1 MDYVKSLYE
10 LCETLSRE
18 IEKANGKIR
27 KANGELTAG
36 DIEYIDK
43 LTHSLKS
50 VKATIAMIESEE
62 GGSYDGYSNR
72 RRYSREG
79 RSYRRSYDGSYE
91 GSYDGSYDGDTMYDD
106 NAHDG
111 SYARGRYAKRDSMGR
126 YARDGY
132 SRHANMVEEL
142 KDLMKD
148 APDDRTRKEM
158 ERLVQKMENM

>member
-1 MDYVKSLYE
+1 MDYIKSLYE

-18 IEKANGKIR
+18 IDKANAKIR

-50 VKATIAMIESEE
+50 IKTTIAMMESEE
-62 GGSYDGYSNR
+62 GGSYDGYSR
-72 RRYSREG
+72 RRYSRDS
-79 RSYRRSYDGSYE
+79 RSYR
-91 GSYDGSYDGDTMYDD
+91 GSYDGGAYD
-106 NAHDG
+106 DG
-111 SYARGRYAKRDSMGR
+111 SYDDGSYDDGGSYARGRGRYAKRDSMGR

-142 KDLMKD
+142 KELMQD

>member
-1 MDYVKSLYE
+1 MDYMKNLYE
-10 LCETLSRE
+10 LCDTLSRE
-18 IEKANGKIR
+18 IDKANAKIR

-50 VKATIAMIESEE
+50 VKTTLAMMEAED

-72 RRYSREG
+72 RHYSRDG
-79 RSYRRSYDGSYE
+79 GSYRRSYDGSY
-91 GSYDGSYDGDTMYDD
+91 DGVAYDD
-106 NAHDG
+106 AAYDDGG

-132 SRHANMVEEL
+132 SRHANMIEEL
-142 KDLMKD
+142 RDLMKD

-158 ERLVQKMENM
+158 ERLVQKMETM

>member
-1 MDYVKSLYE
+1 MDYIESLHE

-18 IEKANGKIR
+18 IDKANAKIR

-50 VKATIAMIESEE
+50 VKTTLAMMEAEE
-62 GGSYDGYSNR
+62 GGSYDGSYDGYSNR
-72 RRYSREG
+72 RRYSRDS
-79 RSYRRSYDGSYE
+79 RSYRRSYDGSY
-91 GSYDGSYDGDTMYDD
+91 DDGDTQYDD
-106 NAHDG
+106 MAHDG
-111 SYARGRYAKRDSMGR
+111 SYGRGRYAKRDSMGR

-142 KDLMKD
+142 RDLMKD

>member
-1 MDYVKSLYE
+1 MDYMKNLYE
-10 LCETLSRE
+10 LCDTLSRE
-18 IEKANGKIR
+18 IDKANAKIR

-50 VKATIAMIESEE
+50 VKTTLAMMEAED
-62 GGSYDGYSNR
+62 GGSYDGYSR
-72 RRYSREG
+72 RRYSRDG
-79 RSYRRSYDGSYE
+79 GSYRRSYDGSYDDMA
-91 GSYDGSYDGDTMYDD
+91 YDDGSYDDG
-106 NAHDG
+106 G

-142 KDLMKD
+142 RDLMKD
-148 APDDRTRKEM
+148 APDERTRKEM
-158 ERLVQKMENM
+158 ERLVNKMETM

>member
-1 MDYVKSLYE
+1 MDYIKSLHE

-18 IEKANGKIR
+18 IEKANAKIR

-50 VKATIAMIESEE
+50 VKATIAMLEAED
-62 GGSYDGYSNR
+62 GGSYDYSGR
-72 RRYSREG
+72 RRYSRDS
-79 RSYRRSYDGSYE
+79 RSYRRSYDD
-91 GSYDGSYDGDTMYDD
+91 SYDGSYDDDTMYDD
-106 NAHDG
+106 MAHDG
-111 SYARGRYAKRDSMGR
+111 SYGRGRYAKRDSMGR
-126 YARDGY
+126 YSRDGY

-158 ERLVQKMENM
+158 ERLVNKMENM